1 MPTTIRLEASWLVQL
16 ASEFQQAYMQR
27 LKLFLQQ
34 QQAANKVILPASE
47 HWFAAFEHTPFTQV
61 KVVIIGQDPYPTP
74 GHAHGLCFSVQPDV
88 RPLPKSLRNIYQE
101 LADDVGVHNQIGCL
115 LPWAQQGVLL
125 LNAVLTVEAGLAN
138 SHQGAGWEKF
148 TDAAI
153 AALNARQEHCV
164 FVLWGKYAQKKG
176 ALIDRQRHTV
186 ISSAHPSPL
195 SAYRGFF
202 GSKPFSQIN
211 AALLKYQQTPINW
224 QL

>member
-1 MPTTIRLEASWLVQL
+1 MPTTIHLEASWLAQL

-34 QQAANKVILPASE
+34 QQAANKVILPANE
-47 HWFAAFEHTPFTQV
+47 HWFAAFEHTPFAQV

-88 RPLPKSLRNIYQE
+88 RPLPKSLHNIYQE
-101 LADDVGVHNQIGCL
+101 LADDVGVHNQTGCL

-211 AALLKYQQTPINW
+211 AALLKHQQTPINW